1 MTTAA
6 TAPTA
11 TDPESSAGGALTN
24 PDLAPV
30 PPERRTWN
38 LWHVASLWVG
48 MSVCIPTYMLAAG
61 MIAAGLNWW
70 QSLLAVLLG
79 NAIVFVPLA
88 INGHAGTRYGIP
100 FPVFARA
107 AFGTL
112 GAHVPSLLRSVVAC
126 GWFGI
131 QTWIGGFAINVILGI
146 LWDGWRTL
154 GGDWT
159 FMGHG
164 APLFLSFIIFW
175 LVNMYF
181 VWAGTESIKWME
193 TLSAPFLLATGLA
206 LLAWAVAKGGG
217 LGTVLAASSRLGQS
231 GTTGASSGFFLGLF
245 VPWLTAMVGYW
256 ATLSLNIPDF
266 TRYARSQRDQMVGQ
280 ALGLLTTMPLFAFIG
295 IAVTSATVVL
305 YGEAIWNPI
314 DLLARLT
321 REYRSP
327 LLGILSMVV
336 LLVAT
341 LTTNIAAN
349 IVAPANSLSNLAPRT
364 ISFRAGG
371 LLAGLIG
378 IVILPWKLLDMYQT
392 WLISYSGLLG
402 AVGGVMM
409 CDYLVVRRTVLSVGD
424 LYDERGRYRYGNGF
438 NEKALIAL
446 AAGVLVALIGN
457 LEPRLGFLFSGA
469 WFSATAVA
477 FVVHLALMRR
487 EATRG
492 VEGRGP

>member
-1 MTTAA
+1 MTT
-6 TAPTA
+6 
-11 TDPESSAGGALTN
+11 SSALIN

-30 PPERRTWN
+30 PPDRRTWN
-38 LWHVASLWVG
+38 MWHIASLWVG

-70 QSLLAVLLG
+70 QSLLAVFLG
-79 NAIVFVPLA
+79 NAIVFLPLA

-107 AFGTL
+107 AFGIR
-112 GAHVPSLLRSVVAC
+112 GAHVPSLLRSVIAC

-146 LWDGWRTL
+146 LWAGWRTL

-159 FMGHG
+159 FMGQA
-164 APLFLSFIIFW
+164 APLYLSFLIFW

-206 LLAWAVAKGGG
+206 LLAWAASKGSG
-217 LGTVLAASSRLGQS
+217 LGTVLAASDRLAQSRAAP
-231 GTTGASSGFFLGLF
+231 TTSGFLLGLF

-280 ALGLLTTMPLFAFIG
+280 AVGLLATMPLFAFIG

-321 REYRSP
+321 REYDSP
-327 LLGILSMVV
+327 LLGILAMLV
-336 LLVAT
+336 LLIAT

-349 IVAPANSLSNLAPRT
+349 IVAPANSFSNLAPRA
-364 ISFRAGG
+364 ISFRTGG
-371 LLAGLIG
+371 LVAGVIG
-378 IVILPWKLLDMYQT
+378 ILILPWKLLDMYQT

-402 AVGGVMM
+402 AAGGVLI
-409 CDYLVVRRTVLSVGD
+409 CDYVVIRRIELSVPD

-438 NEKALIAL
+438 NERALIAL
-446 AAGVLVALIGN
+446 AAGVLVALIGK
-457 LEPRLGFLFSGA
+457 LDERLSFLFSGA
-469 WFSATAVA
+469 WFSATLVA
-477 FVVHLALMRR
+477 FVVYGALMRSGAR
-487 EATRG
+487 VARPAG
-492 VEGRGP
+492 I